1 MTQTGV
7 TTVSFAD
14 LANPNRR
21 AESAP
26 PTAAAPATADLAT
39 ALAEPYAFALVQWP
53 AVLAIQQLPNDGALL
68 FGRIAAGVWLALAL
82 LAAYGR
88 GRGAAFGN
96 VMVFSCG
103 LVAGAS
109 WTYPSAWTF
118 AWAPALLIGLYSAQR
133 ARLKRLYRLHPERGQ
148 YLSQA

>member
-1 MTQTGV
+1 LV
-7 TTVSFAD
+7 DRFED
-14 LANPNRR
+14 LDM
-21 AESAP
+21 EM
-26 PTAAAPATADLAT
+26 TAAIHPHVPSS

-53 AVLAIQQLPNDGALL
+53 AVLAVLQLPSDGALFVL
-68 FGRIAAGVWLALAL
+68 RVAAGIWLALSL
-82 LAAYGR
+82 LAAYRR

-103 LVAGAS
+103 LVAGAW

-133 ARLKRLYRLHPERGQ
+133 ARLNRSL
-148 YLSQA
+148 